1 MTGFGQVHPFPG
13 LWPSFHLNT
22 AITLPVGVEAYAAY
36 ALRAW
41 LTTSSLSP
49 VTSRCG
55 HVEFGAGFGKRW
67 CACQRGWAL
76 LSGSWA
82 GEGAEYGGGLGSGID
97 ESYKTVGFPS
107 GG

>member
-55 HVEFGAGFGKRW
+55 HVEF
-67 CACQRGWAL
+67 
-76 LSGSWA
+76 
-82 GEGAEYGGGLGSGID
+82 EGRIRQTLVPMPAGLGLTFRVLGW
-97 ESYKTVGFPS
+97 
-107 GG
+107 